1 VANTKPSKSARK
13 REFLALQELGEN
25 LIDLKALELDSLG
38 LDEELQ
44 NAVRAAQRMKS
55 HGALRRQ
62 KQLIGKL
69 MRQVDAEPIR
79 AALNRLRAD
88 DLSARRVFAASER
101 WRDRLV
107 AEDPGAWDAFLSE
120 TGCDDT
126 ELKQLIAA
134 PREIPPPADISAH
147 SCHSGDTDPRRLEF
161 SNEHTGRNHHGL
173 PVRLG
178 HHATRQ

>member
-1 VANTKPSKSARK
+1 MANTKPSKSARK

-38 LDEELQ
+38 LDEELH
-44 NAVRAAQRMKS
+44 NAVRAAQCMKS

-126 ELKQLIAA
+126 ELKQLIAELA
-134 PREIPPPADISAH
+134 RTIDTRREKFL
-147 SCHSGDTDPRRLEF
+147 RRQIF
-161 SNEHTGRNHHGL
+161 R
-173 PVRLG
+173 RI
-178 HHATRQ
+178 HAILVTQTQGG